1 MSFLIS
7 FIFAEED
14 GTLTTWSNM
23 VRQQRGGVVMV
34 GEAGDRE
41 TRGRTRTKDKEE
53 NNINN
58 NMDSSR
64 KSR

>member
-23 VRQQRGGVVMV
+23 VRQQRGGVVTV